1 MKAIQTL
8 GLTKVY
14 RARQPAC
21 DKISLS
27 VNQGEI
33 FGLLGPNGAGK
44 STLVKMLVGLVNPS
58 AGSARVLGFPYRELA
73 PRRQMGYLPELF
85 RYPPWLKAREVLQF
99 HAQLLGKP
107 IHPDERDALLDRV
120 GLSGRG
126 ADRVRTFS
134 KGMQQRL
141 GLAVAL
147 VGRPAMVLLD
157 EPTSALDPIG
167 RYEVSQLLR
176 QLKAEGTTVFL
187 NSHLLSDVEKL
198 CDSVA
203 LIDRGQVIY
212 QGSLK
217 DAIYGGVRRYRFTIG
232 DLAETEWTHIQP
244 TLPQAVVMIQ
254 WDDQGRADIGVD
266 MLRQDVP
273 EFVSALIQ
281 KGARIYE
288 VAPDHSSLEEWFLS
302 RLGKDPR

>member
-8 GLTKVY
+8 GLTKTY
-14 RARQPAC
+14 RRGAAAC
-21 DKISLS
+21 DHISLS
-27 VNQGEI
+27 VGQGEI

-58 AGSARVLGFPYRELA
+58 AGSARVLGFSFKELA

-85 RYPPWLKAREVLQF
+85 RYPPWLTAAEVLDF
-99 HAQLLGKP
+99 HGRLLEAEMSA
-107 IHPDERDALLDRV
+107 DERDQLLERV
-120 GLSGRG
+120 GLAGRG
-126 ADRVRTFS
+126 RERVRTFS

-147 VGRPAMVLLD
+147 VGRPALVLLD

-167 RYEVSQLLR
+167 RYEVSQILRDLR
-176 QLKAEGTTVFL
+176 QEGTTVFL

-203 LIDRGQVIY
+203 LIDQGRVLY

-217 DAIYGGVRRYRFTIG
+217 EAISGGQRQY
-232 DLAETEWTHIQP
+232 HIQVEGLADEGWRAVQAEFP
-244 TLPQAVVMIQ
+244 TSMIQ
-254 WDDQGRADIGVD
+254 WGNGGRATIGLAL
-266 MLRQDVP
+266 LRQELPDLVSRLVDV
-273 EFVSALIQ
+273 
-281 KGARIYE
+281 GARVYE
-288 VAPDHSSLEEWFLS
+288 VEPDHSSLEEWFLS
-302 RLGKDPR
+302 RIVSKDTH